1 MKIKYNISLKP
12 YNTFGIDVK
21 ANKFI
26 EINSIEELI
35 SVTKNKKDFFL
46 LGGGSN
52 ILLTQ
57 DIENTVLYI
66 NIKGIKIIK
75 ENKYSVYVE
84 VNAGENWHEF
94 VLWNL
99 KKKFGGIENLS
110 LIPGNVGTCPVQY
123 IGAYG
128 VEVKDTIYKVNTIE
142 IATGKKVYFNNKD
155 CNFAYRNSIFKNED
169 KDKYIITSVVFRLT
183 KIKHKLKYNYGVIQ
197 NEFNLNG
204 IEKPTIQD
212 VSKAIIKIRKTK
224 LPDPKELGNSGSFF
238 KNPVV
243 DKEVFLKI
251 QKENEKMPFYQV
263 GEQYK
268 IPAGWLIEK
277 SGFKGKRLGDAGVH
291 KNQALV
297 LVNYDNATG
306 KDILELA
313 KKIQNKVKK
322 LFYINLEM
330 EVNIF

>member
-1 MKIKYNISLKP
+1 MTNKIFFFRYFRKVKLTMKIKYNISLKP

-99 KKKFGGIENLS
+99 KKKLAE
-110 LIPGNVGTCPVQY
+110 
-123 IGAYG
+123 
-128 VEVKDTIYKVNTIE
+128 
-142 IATGKKVYFNNKD
+142 
-155 CNFAYRNSIFKNED
+155 
-169 KDKYIITSVVFRLT
+169 
-183 KIKHKLKYNYGVIQ
+183 
-197 NEFNLNG
+197 
-204 IEKPTIQD
+204 
-212 VSKAIIKIRKTK
+212 
-224 LPDPKELGNSGSFF
+224 
-238 KNPVV
+238 
-243 DKEVFLKI
+243 LKI
-251 QKENEKMPFYQV
+251 Y
-263 GEQYK
+263 
-268 IPAGWLIEK
+268 L
-277 SGFKGKRLGDAGVH
+277 
-291 KNQALV
+291 
-297 LVNYDNATG
+297 
-306 KDILELA
+306 
-313 KKIQNKVKK
+313 
-322 LFYINLEM
+322 
-330 EVNIF
+330 